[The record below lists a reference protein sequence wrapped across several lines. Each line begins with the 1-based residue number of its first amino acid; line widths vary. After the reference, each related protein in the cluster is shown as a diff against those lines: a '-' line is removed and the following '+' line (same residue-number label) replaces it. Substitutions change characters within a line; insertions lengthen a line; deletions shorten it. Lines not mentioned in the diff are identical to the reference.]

1 MRRIVIDTNVFV
13 AALRSRRGRS
23 NRLMSLVGTNRFE
36 TVISV
41 PLILEYEDVALR
53 QIDSLVYS
61 ASEIREIIDFL
72 CWASEARAIYYLW
85 RPFLPDPKDDLV
97 LEVAVA
103 GRCDTIVTF
112 NRRDFRG
119 SEQFGLRVQN
129 PSEFLQELDH
139 ESAEPTSS

>member
-1 MRRIVIDTNVFV
+1 MRRIVLDTNVFV

-23 NRLMSLVGTNRFE
+23 NRLLGLIGTELFE

-53 QIDSLVYS
+53 QLEALTYT
-61 ASEIREIIDFL
+61 AREVRGILDYV
-72 CWASEARAIYYLW
+72 CSVAVATSIYYLW

-97 LEVAVA
+97 LEAAVA

-112 NRRDFRG
+112 NERDFRG
-119 SEQFGLRVQN
+119 IEQFGLRSLT
-129 PSEFLQELDH
+129 PRAFLKEL
-139 ESAEPTSS
+139 EP

>member
-1 MRRIVIDTNVFV
+1 MRRIVIDTNVFI
-13 AALRSRRGRS
+13 AALRSRQGRS
-23 NRLMSLVGTNRFE
+23 NRLISLVGASRFE

-53 QIDSLVYS
+53 QIESLVYS
-61 ASEIREIIDFL
+61 VGEVQEIIDFI
-72 CWASEARAIYYLW
+72 CWAGEPRAIYYLW
-85 RPFLPDPKDDLV
+85 RPFLPDAKDDLV

-119 SEQFGLRVQN
+119 SEQFGLRLQN
-129 PSEFLQELDH
+129 PGEFLQELDH
-139 ESAEPTSS
+139 ESTEPTSS